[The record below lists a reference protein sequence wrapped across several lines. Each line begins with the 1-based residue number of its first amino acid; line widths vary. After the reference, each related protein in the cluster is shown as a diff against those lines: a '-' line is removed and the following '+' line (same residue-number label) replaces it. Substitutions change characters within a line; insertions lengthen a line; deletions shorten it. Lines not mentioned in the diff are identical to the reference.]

1 MFKISERTSNFPV
14 SKVAA
19 AGFNL
24 ILSGVLL
31 LQSPVAF
38 SDSKVFAYRLFNRL
52 NGVPPS
58 AEKLAEISK
67 LVEEGKYDQAGLVA
81 VNDPSGNF
89 YNITLK
95 DLFTRWSN
103 TDRSPRRPLNDVV
116 ATAIGIV
123 RDDLPFGQFL
133 YEDVVYVA
141 DSPQNSPAYSLAN
154 NDMYVRLEASD
165 ANFSKNLRR
174 STQTMAAR
182 LSPEIAVGVA
192 GVFSLRAFGEAYYS
206 AGTNR
211 RAFAFSM
218 KNFLCRSME
227 SLGDTSRPDIRVRRD
242 VSRSPGGY
250 AAKFRNE
257 CVGCHAGMDGFAGA
271 FAHYDY
277 ANRLIYTPGVIQ
289 EKYSRNATEFPDG
302 YFTTDESWVN
312 MWVEGRNKSIGW
324 GGPTSGSGVKT
335 FGEMLAS
342 TQGFATCMAETA
354 VESMCSRDYDPNVSA
369 SHPDKDAIEAIAQE
383 FKANGNLK
391 TTFIKAA
398 VYCSK

>member
-1 MFKISERTSNFPV
+1 MVKRSQRM
-14 SKVAA
+14 SKCPASKAAVA
-19 AGFNL
+19 GL
-24 ILSGVLL
+24 KVLL
-31 LQSPVAF
+31 AGGIFFQSPVAF
-38 SDSKVFAYRLFNRL
+38 SDSKVFAYRLFNRI
-52 NGVPPS
+52 NGVPPT
-58 AEKLAEISK
+58 AEKLAEMVK
-67 LVEEGKYDQAGLVA
+67 LVDEGKYEQAGLAA

-89 YNITLK
+89 YNITLR
-95 DLFTRWSN
+95 DVFTRWSN

-116 ATAIGIV
+116 ATAIGMV
-123 RDDLPFGQFL
+123 RDDIPFGQFL
-133 YEDVVYVA
+133 YEDIVYVS
-141 DSPQNSPAYSLAN
+141 DSQPNSPAYSLAN
-154 NDMYVRLEASD
+154 NDMYVRLEGVD

-174 STQTMAAR
+174 STQTAAAR
-182 LSPEIAVGVA
+182 LSPEVAAGVA

-227 SLGDTSRPDIRVRRD
+227 SLSDTSRPDMRVRRD

-250 AAKFRNE
+250 SAKFRNE

-277 ANRLIYTPGVIQ
+277 ANRLIYTPGVVQ
-289 EKYSRNATEFPDG
+289 EKYNRNSTEFPDG
-302 YFTTDESWVN
+302 YNTTDDTWVN
-312 MWVEGRNKSIGW
+312 MWLEGRNKIIGW
-324 GGPTSGSGVKT
+324 GNPPSGHGAKS
-335 FGEMLAS
+335 FGEMLAT
-342 TQGFATCMAETA
+342 TQGFASCMAETA
-354 VESMCSRDYDPNVSA
+354 VETMCSREYDPNVSA
-369 SHPDKDAIEAIAQE
+369 THPDKDAIEGIAQD